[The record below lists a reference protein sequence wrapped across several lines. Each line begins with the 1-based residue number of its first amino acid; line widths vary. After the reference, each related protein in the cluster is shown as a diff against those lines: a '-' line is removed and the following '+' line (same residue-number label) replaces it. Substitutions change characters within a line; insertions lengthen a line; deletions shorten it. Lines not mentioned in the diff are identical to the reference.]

1 MFESNALKIQRGL
14 VPEHVPEVYHFDKQK
29 ALIIMRYIAPPNLI
43 LRKHL
48 IAGSESTTTMTT
60 TTASTKIL
68 STFAVHMGSFMARS
82 LFGTSALAMDGM
94 IRYQISYPHFECPF
108 FLISPLSQPRPS

>member
-48 IAGSESTTTMTT
+48 IAGGESTTTMTMTT

-94 IRYQISYPHFECPF
+94 ISYHIPT
-108 FLISPLSQPRPS
+108 SNAPSF